1 MGLKL
6 KELGEREIIQR
17 IFSSSGIKQ
26 EKDDCA
32 VIKFKGQNLLI
43 STDSVSL
50 PTHFFPEVEPET
62 MGSFLAAIN
71 LSDIAAMAGEPDSFL
86 LSLQVPGDYQY
97 SFLDDFVSGLTR
109 MLRSYNTRL
118 DGGDTK
124 EGVNFEATGFVMGY
138 QKPKSTLYRSRIRK
152 NQVLCTTNKMGKA
165 ASGYVFYRSSYRK
178 ELGLKLM
185 YDIKPRIKEASLIA
199 QYGGK
204 FMMDLSD
211 GLYSSIGQMKRDY
224 GTGFRIVE
232 DELPPDSHVKKAADL
247 SGATPAEVMCRF
259 GGDYELLFTIDNSD
273 YRDFKDAMESNKIAV
288 SYIGD
293 TWDGENMM
301 FDGNSWH
308 IINDPGYEHFA
319 PKPKLGRIE

>member
-1 MGLKL
+1 MELKL
-6 KELGEREIIQR
+6 NELGERKIIDK

-32 VIKFKGQNLLI
+32 VIKFKGSNILI

-50 PTHFFPEVEPET
+50 PTHFFPEVDPAT

-86 LSLQVPGDYQY
+86 LSLQIPGNYQY
-97 SFLDDFVSGLTR
+97 SFLDEFVSGLTR
-109 MLRSYNTRL
+109 VLRSYGTRL

-124 EGVNFEATGFVMGY
+124 EGENFEATGFVMGY

-152 NQVLCTTNKMGKA
+152 NQVLCTTNKMGKS
-165 ASGYVFYRSSYRK
+165 ASGYIFYMSSYRK

-211 GLYSSIGQMKRDY
+211 GLYSSISQMKRDY
-224 GTGFRIVE
+224 GIGFRIVE
-232 DELPPDSHVKKAADL
+232 DELPPDSHVKKAANL
-247 SGATPAEVMCRF
+247 SGASPADIMCKF

-273 YRDFKDAMESNKIAV
+273 YRDFKDAMESSKIHV

-293 TWDGENMM
+293 TWEGENMM
-301 FDGNSWH
+301 FDGNSWSL
-308 IINDPGYEHFA
+308 IEDRGYEHFA
-319 PKPKLGRIE
+319 PKPKLGRVD

>member
-1 MGLKL
+1 MELKL
-6 KELGEREIIQR
+6 KDLGERKIIDR
-17 IFSSSGIKQ
+17 IFSLSGMKQ

-32 VIKFKGQNLLI
+32 VIKFKGQNILI

-71 LSDIAAMAGEPDSFL
+71 LSDIAAMAGEPHSFL
-86 LSLQVPGDYQY
+86 LSLQVPADYQY
-97 SFLDDFVSGLTR
+97 SFLDEFVSGITR
-109 MLRSYNTRL
+109 MLRSFHTRL

-138 QKPKSTLYRSRIRK
+138 QKPKSTLYRSRIGK

-178 ELGLKLM
+178 DLGLKLM
-185 YDIKPRIKEASLIA
+185 YDVKPRIREASLIA
-199 QYGGK
+199 EYGGK

-224 GTGFRIVE
+224 GIGFRIVE
-232 DELPPDSHVKKAADL
+232 DELPPDSHVKKAVDL

-259 GGDYELLFTIDNSD
+259 GGDYELLFTIDNSN
-273 YRDFKDAMESNKIAV
+273 YGDFKDAMESNKISV

-301 FDGNSWH
+301 FDGNRWRL
-308 IINDPGYEHFA
+308 IDDPGYEHFA